1 MTLAKQALEHA
12 AETPGNRRLMRP
24 DRRMV
29 VAGGLAM
36 AGCSVPADPVAAPPM
51 TGRPRRVVSLNPC
64 LDAILVQVADRA
76 QIRALS
82 HFAREPYGSTI
93 ADIARTLPFT
103 YGTAEEVLA
112 LQPDLVLTG
121 YSSASMRN
129 AMDRLNIPA
138 AVFPVPETIAD
149 SLEQVRGVARL
160 VGYPERGEALVGG
173 IETALAAAIPE
184 PGTRPLSALVF
195 MPGGFVSGPGTL
207 MDEMMSLAG
216 LQNAA
221 ARYGL
226 SRTANLS
233 LERVIAD
240 PPDLLLS
247 GEPYPGSPSRAER
260 MMEHPALSRVGGQMR
275 RAVFPERL
283 LFCGGPVLIQTAAAL
298 GRARETALSRQA

>member
-1 MTLAKQALEHA
+1 
-12 AETPGNRRLMRP
+12 
-24 DRRMV
+24 
-29 VAGGLAM
+29 M
-36 AGCSVPADPVAAPPM
+36 AGCSVAADPVAVPPM

-82 HFAREPYGSTI
+82 HFAREAYGSTI
-93 ADIARTLPFT
+93 AEIARTLPFT

-121 YSSASMRN
+121 YASTSMRN
-129 AMDRLNIPA
+129 AMDRLKIPT
-138 AVFPVPETIAD
+138 VLFPVPETIAD
-149 SLEQVRGVARL
+149 SLEQVREVARL
-160 VGYPERGEALVGG
+160 VGHPERGEALVDR
-173 IETALAAAIPE
+173 IESALAAAAPQ

-207 MDEMMSLAG
+207 MDEMMGLTG

-226 SRTANLS
+226 SGTATLP

-240 PPDLLLS
+240 PPEVLLS
-247 GEPYPGSPSRAER
+247 GEPYAGAPSRAER
-260 MMEHPALSRVGGQMR
+260 VMEHPALSRIAGQMQ

-298 GRARETALSRQA
+298 RRAREAALSRPA